1 VKLLLCPFY
10 LVLPHDGSRDIP
22 YSYNRNILF
31 SSHPLDCVLQTC
43 RSLLFFNPNF
53 FKNFSIGKNSP
64 KLDKKVNFFSFN
76 KFNLISFHEKDHG
89 ERDGSSL
96 KLWVQKNLEKNN
108 IQNKDIKIK
117 ILCYPRIFGF
127 VFNPLSVFYV
137 YNLEGQ
143 LISILYEV
151 KNTFGEQHTYIFK
164 VLKDSNLIQN
174 NCSKKFHVSPFIEMN
189 CNYSFRLLKPGNK
202 ISVIIDQYDSEDKV
216 LYASQDGIR
225 SDFNTKQLIKSYLKH
240 PIMTFKIILAIHYE
254 AFRLWAKGIKFIK
267 KKIKIKNN
275 ITIEN

>member
-1 VKLLLCPFY
+1 MINSAIYNGQVIHKRFKPKVHYFKYKVFSLLLD
-10 LVLPHDGSRDIP
+10 LSELE
-22 YSYNRNILF
+22 IL
-31 SSHPLDCVLQTC
+31 
-43 RSLLFFNPNF
+43 N
-53 FKNFSIGKNSP
+53 
-64 KLDKKVNFFSFN
+64 KKVNFFSFN

-108 IQNKDIKIK
+108 IQDKDIKIK

-189 CNYSFRLLKPGNK
+189 CNYFFRLLKPGNK